1 MKKRSPELQ
10 RYQYYCCLAEIYI
23 IHSIQLVFP
32 VVMYGCESWTIKEG
46 WAPKNWCFQVVL
58 EKILEIPLDSKEI
71 KPVSS
76 KGNQPWIFTG
86 RTDAEAE
93 ASILWPPDAK
103 NWLLGKDPDAG
114 ENWRQQ
120 KKGWQ
125 RMKWLHGITDSMDRV
140 WANSGRQWRT
150 LKPGVLQ
157 SMGLQ
162 KVRHNLWREP
172 HDYEK
177 KKYGSFFFCPFPV
190 VYQGRGTTPRQWF

>member
-1 MKKRSPELQ
+1 MILAISLDPQKLKINMAMKKRSPVLQ

-23 IHSIQLVFP
+23 IHSIQLVFL

-71 KPVSS
+71 KPVSP

-93 ASILWPPDAK
+93 ASTLWPPDAK
-103 NWLLGKDPDAG
+103 NWLTGKDPDAG

-172 HDYEK
+172 HD
-177 KKYGSFFFCPFPV
+177 
-190 VYQGRGTTPRQWF
+190 